1 MSEDLKED
9 IINDINRLLSKESPM
24 HGNVQENHHNQQM
37 NELSPQAIAHMQK
50 QMQQQQMQQQMEH
63 QIPQMQ
69 QMPPMQQHMPS
80 QMEQMNNVSPQMM
93 AQLQQ
98 AQQQQMHKQLLQQ
111 QMAQQMQQAQLQ
123 TEEKPMPTPILKK
136 QVVEHLDA
144 NNSSNSN
151 STLDGIKDLFFA
163 NRDAL
168 VLLLLFCVICT
179 PQVNLLLNKIPN
191 TSDIYSYPNYLG
203 ILLRGVLLVGT
214 YLTLKKLNFI

>member
-50 QMQQQQMQQQMEH
+50 QMHQQQMQQQMEH

-111 QMAQQMQQAQLQ
+111 QMAQQMQQAQAQ
-123 TEEKPMPTPILKK
+123 EKPMPTPILKK

-144 NNSSNSN
+144 NNSGNSN
-151 STLDGIKDLFFA
+151 SMLDGIKDVFFA

-179 PQVNLLLNKIPN
+179 PQVNVFLNKIPN
-191 TSDIYSYPNYLG
+191 TSDLYSYPNYLG

>member
-50 QMQQQQMQQQMEH
+50 QMHQQQMQQQMEH

-111 QMAQQMQQAQLQ
+111 QMAQQMQQVQAQA
-123 TEEKPMPTPILKK
+123 EEKPMPTPILKK
-136 QVVEHLDA
+136 PVVEHL
-144 NNSSNSN
+144 NSGNSN
-151 STLDGIKDLFFA
+151 NTLDGIKDLFFA

>member
-9 IINDINRLLSKESPM
+9 IINDINRLLSKESDM
-24 HGNVQENHHNQQM
+24 HGNVQENRHTQQM

-50 QMQQQQMQQQMEH
+50 QMHQQQMQQQMEH

-69 QMPPMQQHMPS
+69 QMPPIQHHMPS
-80 QMEQMNNVSPQMM
+80 QMQHSDELSPQMM
-93 AQLQQ
+93 AQLHQ

-111 QMAQQMQQAQLQ
+111 QMAQQMQQAQA
-123 TEEKPMPTPILKK
+123 EEKPLPPPILKK

-144 NNSSNSN
+144 SSTSNSS
-151 STLDGIKDLFFA
+151 TMDMVKDTFFA
-163 NRDAL
+163 YRDPL
-168 VLLLLFCVICT
+168 VLLLLFCVVCT
-179 PQVNLLLNKIPN
+179 PQVNNVLNRIPN
-191 TSDIYSYPNYLG
+191 TSDLYSYPNYLG

>member
-1 MSEDLKED
+1 
-9 IINDINRLLSKESPM
+9 
-24 HGNVQENHHNQQM
+24 
-37 NELSPQAIAHMQK
+37 
-50 QMQQQQMQQQMEH
+50 
-63 QIPQMQ
+63 MQ

-111 QMAQQMQQAQLQ
+111 QMAQQMQQAQAQ
-123 TEEKPMPTPILKK
+123 EKPMPTPILKK

-144 NNSSNSN
+144 NNSGNSN
-151 STLDGIKDLFFA
+151 SMLDGIKDVFFA

-179 PQVNLLLNKIPN
+179 PQVNVFLNKIPN
-191 TSDIYSYPNYLG
+191 TSDLYSYPNYLG

>member
-50 QMQQQQMQQQMEH
+50 QMHQQQMQQQMEH
-63 QIPQMQ
+63 QMPQMQ

-111 QMAQQMQQAQLQ
+111 QMAQQMQQAQAQ
-123 TEEKPMPTPILKK
+123 AEEKPMPAPILKK
-136 QVVEHLDA
+136 QVVEHLE
-144 NNSSNSN
+144 SGNSN
-151 STLDGIKDLFFA
+151 SMLDGVKDIFFA

-179 PQVNLLLNKIPN
+179 PQVNAFLNKIPN
-191 TSDIYSYPNYLG
+191 TSDLYSYPNYLG

>member
-50 QMQQQQMQQQMEH
+50 QMHQQQMQQQMEH

-69 QMPPMQQHMPS
+69 QMPPIQQHMPS

-111 QMAQQMQQAQLQ
+111 QMAQQMQQAQAQ
-123 TEEKPMPTPILKK
+123 EKPMPTPILKK

-144 NNSSNSN
+144 NNSGNSN
-151 STLDGIKDLFFA
+151 SMLDGIKDVFFA

-179 PQVNLLLNKIPN
+179 PQVNVLLNKIPN